1 MKSGKDY
8 KRHNALSNVLADTN
22 YQIEEA
28 FVLNNENLERI
39 GRITYLPIY
48 MVMFMSASELPE
60 RLIYRV

>member
-28 FVLNNENLERI
+28 FVLNDENLERI

-60 RLIYRV
+60 QQIYRV

>member
-60 RLIYRV
+60 QQIYRV